1 MEFKPDPYR
10 PSRKRQLLIGV
21 LALATAAFVVYSMTR
36 KSGVVRN
43 AVPPPPDVAACAPG
57 QTEGCVGSMT
67 AVIAEVLEP
76 VDAGRSPL
84 RRLPTSPSRP
94 W

>member
-10 PSRKRQLLIGV
+10 PVSRWRRLFIA
-21 LALATAAFVVYSMTR
+21 ALAVAMAAFLTYSTTR

-43 AVPPPPDVAACAPG
+43 AVRHPADVATCAPG

-67 AVIAEVLEP
+67 AVIAPPEP
-76 VDAGRSPL
+76 AAA
-84 RRLPTSPSRP
+84 SR
-94 W
+94 